1 MRVIIIILIIALLGG
16 AGFWIWKINQDQK
29 PDAAD
34 ITTSVTAFNQ
44 TKNADAATVSAS
56 ARDVIV
62 YTLTVSNQGDKVY
75 PGYVVEVNIGD
86 LTQSATLIDAQGANY
101 NSTNNSLVWTPLDV
115 PASGSFDKKF
125 TVRVKDAQ
133 DANADYVMSV
143 SYPNELDINID
154 RPSAEPTPTPTPNP
168 PYSAPATGP
177 SAIIVLML
185 AAGFTLGFLLFRQA
199 RRMGSSK

>member
-1 MRVIIIILIIALLGG
+1 MRAFIVILIIALLGG
-16 AGFWIWKINQDQK
+16 AGFWIWKIEQDK
-29 PDAAD
+29 KSDSSD
-34 ITTSVTAFNQ
+34 ITTSVAAFNQ

-62 YTLTVSNQGDKVY
+62 YTLTVANAGDKVY

-86 LTQSATLIDAQGANY
+86 ITQSATLIDAQGANY
-101 NSTNNSLVWTPLDV
+101 NSINNSLVWTPLDV

-133 DANADYVMSV
+133 DANADYSMSV
-143 SYPNELDINID
+143 SYSNELAIGID
-154 RPSAEPTPTPTPNP
+154 RPAAEPAPAPTPNP
-168 PYSAPATGP
+168 PYSAPPTGP
-177 SAIIVLML
+177 SSFIILML

-199 RRMGSSK
+199 RRMSRS